1 MIQCRTDRQLR
12 PSLRSNLKEASIAA
26 TAARESASES
36 GASVESVATAA
47 AQATGRRGDGEPPG
61 PREKLRL
68 WGDFC
73 WGSGR
78 VPAGNVGGD
87 VGVRKKD
94 RGGVLVRHFEGIIGS
109 TKSIERFDVKDLW
122 RLSVLGT

>member
-47 AQATGRRGDGEPPG
+47 AQATGRQGDGEPPWAQ
-61 PREKLRL
+61 REAEALGRFLLGFGARSSGK
-68 WGDFC
+68 C
-73 WGSGR
+73 WGR
-78 VPAGNVGGD
+78 C
-87 VGVRKKD
+87 
-94 RGGVLVRHFEGIIGS
+94 RGFEGIIGS